1 MSSKQLYVLACALVA
16 GLGGLL
22 FGFDTAVISGAN
34 ADLQRVFDLSDFW
47 LGFTVS
53 SALIGTVIGALTAG
67 EPADRFGRR
76 PMLFVLAL
84 LFLVSAVGSALA
96 WDWWS
101 FVFFR
106 LLGGIGV
113 GGASVIA
120 PMYVSEISPAKYRGR
135 MVATFQFNIVLGILV
150 AQLSNYVIGTMDLGA
165 TDWRWMFGVEAAPAL
180 AFLGLLVAVPES
192 PRWLVAEG
200 RADAARAILDRTGT
214 DTGSVGAEI
223 EKIRR
228 SLRQE
233 RTGFR
238 ERLFQAKYLTPILL
252 AIAIAAFNQLSGIN
266 AILYYAPRIFGMAGV
281 GEEAA
286 LLQTAMIGGV
296 NLVATAA
303 AMFVIDGFGRRKL
316 MLVGSVGYIVSLAT
330 VAVAFLQYGEYFQQ
344 AQTQAGAAEAA
355 AAVGVGATVVLISIM
370 VFIASHAV
378 GQGAVIWVFIS
389 EIFPNEVRARGQS
402 LGVFTHWAMNFVVS
416 WLFPFLAGLSVSL
429 TFGIFCGFMVLQ
441 LLWVLLVMPETKG
454 VPLEDIQLKLGIEP
468 SDAPAGAETP
478 GASRASN

>member
-1 MSSKQLYVLACALVA
+1 MSSQQRYVLACALVA

-34 ADLQRVFDLSDFW
+34 ADLQRVFRLSDFW

-53 SALIGTVIGALTAG
+53 SALIGTVVGALTAG

-84 LFLVSAVGSALA
+84 LFLVSAIGSALA

-106 LLGGIGV
+106 FLGGVGV

-135 MVATFQFNIVLGILV
+135 MVATFQLNIVLGILV
-150 AQLSNYVIGTMDLGA
+150 AQLSNYVIASMDLGA
-165 TDWRWMFGVEAAPAL
+165 ADWRWMFGVEAAPAL
-180 AFLGLLVAVPES
+180 VFLGLLATVPES
-192 PRWLVAEG
+192 PRWLIAEG
-200 RADAARAILDRTGT
+200 RTDAARAILDRTGT
-214 DTGSVGAEI
+214 DAGSVGAEV

-238 ERLFQAKYLTPILL
+238 ERLFQAKYLVPIGL
-252 AIAIAAFNQLSGIN
+252 AVAIAAFNQLSGIN
-266 AILYYAPRIFGMAGV
+266 AILYYAPLIFGMAGV

-286 LLQTAMIGGV
+286 LLQTALIGGV
-296 NLVATAA
+296 NLVATVVAL
-303 AMFVIDGFGRRKL
+303 FLIDGFGRRKL
-316 MLVGSVGYIVSLAT
+316 MLVGSVGYVVSLAT
-330 VAVAFLQYGEYFQQ
+330 VAVAFFLYGDAFQG
-344 AQTQAGAAEAA
+344 AQAGAVEVA
-355 AAVGVGATVVLISIM
+355 AAVDVGATAVLVSIM

-454 VPLEDIQLKLGIEP
+454 MPLEDIQRQLGI
-468 SDAPAGAETP
+468 APADAEAP
-478 GASRASN
+478 RASPTSS